1 MSNFDVSCATCFC
14 NVLPYLR
21 CFPWPCACRFSD
33 RPMAHLP
40 QQSTCLKLKP
50 RSNELLFF
58 VVHLPLPSMYHIFT
72 YICLIVRIFMAN
84 VDKHAIHGWYGT
96 CSPNYKFLTFLWPK
110 PCSSSKSQDVADSR
124 SWRRNRQKPAQNGQ
138 HKNKQIK
145 ITYHNR
151 RSILF
156 A

>member
-1 MSNFDVSCATCFC
+1 MCHVPLVFAMFCHTCVASHGHVLAVFPTVQWHIFPNNRPVWNFNHAQTNCF
-14 NVLPYLR
+14 
-21 CFPWPCACRFSD
+21 
-33 RPMAHLP
+33 
-40 QQSTCLKLKP
+40 
-50 RSNELLFF
+50 FF